1 MKKLILF
8 VCLFSYL
15 ALPKLFS
22 EERLEIGIEHDKK
35 LGQFVDP
42 NLYFTD
48 SDGKVKKLKD
58 IIKKPTVLSL
68 VYFHCPG
75 ICSPLLTNLGKV
87 IDEAKV
93 EPGKDYQ
100 VLTISFDPKEDAPLA
115 AKWKNNYLNSVE
127 RPINPKDWTFMV
139 GDSLNIAKITD
150 QVGFRYKSDGKED
163 FIHAGALVVLGTDG
177 KINRY
182 LLGTEFLPFD
192 FKMAVF
198 ESAKGVS
205 APPISRIL
213 AYCYSYDPEG
223 KTYVFNIN
231 RVAGTL
237 IFLSAGILLTVL
249 LIKGRTKN
257 SKKGDIDV

>member
-1 MKKLILF
+1 MKKFIL
-8 VCLFSYL
+8 LFFLFNSL
-15 ALPKLFS
+15 VLPKLFS
-22 EERLEIGIEHDKK
+22 EDKLEIGIEHDKK
-35 LGQFVDP
+35 LGQYVDL
-42 NLYFTD
+42 NLSFTN
-48 SDGKVKKLKD
+48 SEGKVQKLKD

-115 AKWKNNYLNSVE
+115 AKWKKNYLNSVE
-127 RPINPKDWTFMV
+127 RPINPNDWTFMV

-163 FIHAGALVVLGTDG
+163 FIHAGALIVIGTDG

-182 LLGTEFLPFD
+182 LLGTEFMPFD
-192 FKMAVF
+192 FKMAVY
-198 ESAKGVS
+198 ESAKGIS
-205 APPISRIL
+205 APPISRLL
-213 AYCYSYDPEG
+213 AYCYSYDPQG

-231 RVAGTL
+231 KIAGTV
-237 IFLSAGILLTVL
+237 IFLGAGLLLTFL
-249 LIKGRTKN
+249 LVKGR
-257 SKKGDIDV
+257 SKKSNKGDIDV